1 MTIDDY
7 TDYRKRMM
15 LMHKS
20 RVNGNERKH
29 LVHYQ
34 RVKKILDAYK
44 TRHAS
49 LEFRRDA
56 INGQNKLN
64 YQIEYDRIRNEL
76 KHSILPHKTRE
87 ELIKRE
93 KDLLDL
99 GVKAVDGIV

>member
-7 TDYRKRMM
+7 ADYKKRMM

-20 RVNGNERKH
+20 RVNGHERKH
-29 LVHYQ
+29 LEHYE
-34 RVKKILDAYK
+34 RVKKLLDAYK

-49 LEFRRDA
+49 LEFRRNA

-64 YQIEYDRIRNEL
+64 YQIEFDRIRNEL
-76 KHSILPHKTRE
+76 KHLILPNKTRE
-87 ELIKRE
+87 QLIQRK